1 MEDIENMID
10 PAEGQ
15 EPTAEVTAD
24 SLLDDLN
31 KEPEEQPAQDG
42 EGETEQEEQTPE
54 ERRAEEI
61 KGGLQGMIDAG
72 WQKSELEAFVADPG
86 VKQDIASGK
95 SVEQATIAY
104 LRRALNAQPGKA
116 ASKKSVPTV
125 RAASPGRKSDSDA
138 ERIANMSDQEFDE
151 FARRADRAARQGKRV
166 LI

>member
-1 MEDIENMID
+1 MDDIESMVE
-10 PAEGQ
+10 PTEGQ
-15 EPTAEVTAD
+15 NPEAEVTAD

-31 KEPEEQPAQDG
+31 KEPEEQPEQGGENEPEQDDPS
-42 EGETEQEEQTPE
+42 PE

-61 KGGLQGMIDAG
+61 KSGLQGMIDAG

-86 VKQDIASGK
+86 VKQDVASGK